1 MDPAAVHT
9 VGSRL
14 REAREK
20 RGASIRDI
28 ADRTK
33 ISVMALEALERDDP
47 AGLPG
52 GVFTRGF
59 VRTYAGE
66 VGLDPEETF
75 KAFLEQSADEPAGT
89 GSPRETVD
97 DPEAVESDRR
107 VTRTV
112 LWLVAASLP
121 IAGMVVYLGTMS
133 RDVSTTVESAGTAP
147 TLEVP
152 GGDTLPLG
160 GDAVMG
166 DPVTAVDAAVAPSP
180 PQTDLLMMVFEPL
193 GDCWISLTV
202 DDDAERSELLSGGQR
217 RVFRADR
224 EIVVTLGDAAACVF
238 TLNGSKGRLPGGP
251 GQVVTRR
258 ITHDNFRTFLTE

>member
-1 MDPAAVHT
+1 
-9 VGSRL
+9 
-14 REAREK
+14 
-20 RGASIRDI
+20 
-28 ADRTK
+28 
-33 ISVMALEALERDDP
+33 MALEALERDDP

-193 GDCWISLTV
+193 GDCWIAV
-202 DDDAERSELLSGGQR
+202 R
-217 RVFRADR
+217 
-224 EIVVTLGDAAACVF
+224 
-238 TLNGSKGRLPGGP
+238 
-251 GQVVTRR
+251 
-258 ITHDNFRTFLTE
+258 